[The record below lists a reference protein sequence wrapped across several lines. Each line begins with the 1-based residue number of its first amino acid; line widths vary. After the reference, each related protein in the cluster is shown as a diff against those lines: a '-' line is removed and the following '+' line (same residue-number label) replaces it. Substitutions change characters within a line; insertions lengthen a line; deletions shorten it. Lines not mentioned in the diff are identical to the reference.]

1 MSKNLTPRY
10 IVIGLVLAWALMTL
24 WPSVKYQMLSPSDI
38 EEMREMGTLESLEND
53 IIKQGLD
60 LKGGIYI
67 VLEVDLPTLVS
78 TLAINKDSKFEK
90 TLSDVRKSLA
100 ENTQQDFFTVFANS
114 VSTNGLRLPR
124 YYDVD
129 YGAKPDD
136 ILASLN
142 EQADDAI
149 NRVLEILQN
158 RVDQF
163 GVSEP
168 TIQKQGNRRIIVE
181 LAGIQDSDR
190 ARSLLQSTAQLEFCL
205 VKSPEVT
212 NDILS
217 QIDNLVQDNEQLES
231 LVATINEDYE
241 SADSDELG
249 VSDDKTVSISE
260 LFGDDAEISKDTS
273 DTSVVV
279 DQNIFQERPFSS
291 LLRAL
296 GNDIAVPEK
305 NLYAVKKI
313 INRQEI
319 LDKLALGN
327 GQFLF
332 APSAESFSTN
342 DGIDEKLVNMYYLE
356 KDADLTGGVIE
367 EANATIGGQGTSAVG
382 QPIVL
387 LDMNSEGARTW
398 SRITGANIG
407 RRIAIVLDKKVHMA
421 PSIRTKISDGGTM
434 IEGFAGMDEAK
445 DIAIV
450 LRAGALPA
458 PVNIIEER
466 IVGPSLGADSVKRG
480 TNSVLL
486 GLGLIIVFMF
496 IYYKLSGSIANFA
509 LIWNILLVLSV
520 LASLGATLTLPGI
533 AALILTVGMS
543 IDANVI
549 IFERI
554 REELRKG
561 KSVRSAIDGGYN
573 RALTTIIDANVTTLV
588 AALVLYQFGTGPIR
602 GFATVLFWGIIIS
615 MFTAIFVTRTIFNS
629 FAGEIAIRP
638 PLVSESYSL
647 ALMYS
652 PIGNVSFQF
661 LFLIQLHTLKRGCLG
676 LRG

>member
-10 IVIGLVLAWALMTL
+10 IIIGIILAWALVTL
-24 WPSVKYQMLSPSDI
+24 WPSVKYQQLSSEDI
-38 EEMREMGTLESLEND
+38 EDMRESGTLETLENK

-67 VLEVDLPTLVS
+67 VLEVDLPTLVT
-78 TLAINKDSKFEK
+78 TLAINKDAKFER
-90 TLSDVRKSLA
+90 TVNDVRNILA
-100 ENTQQDFFTVFANS
+100 ENPQRKFFTVFTEKIS
-114 VSTNGLRLPR
+114 ENGLRLPR

-129 YGAKPDD
+129 YGAKAED
-136 ILASLN
+136 ILNSIR

-181 LAGIQDSDR
+181 LAGIQDSER
-190 ARSLLQSTAQLEFCL
+190 ARALLQSTAQLEFFL

-217 QIDNLVQDNEQLES
+217 QIDKVVKGDEELEALAAAVGGEQAQTEDGELAVS
-231 LVATINEDYE
+231 NDQTI
-241 SADSDELG
+241 
-249 VSDDKTVSISE
+249 SISE
-260 LFGDDAEISKDTS
+260 LFGEDGLSSEDAESGDTA
-273 DTSVVV
+273 VVV

-291 LLRAL
+291 MLRAL
-296 GNDIAVPEK
+296 GNNIAVPEK
-305 NLYAVKKI
+305 NLYAIKKI
-313 INRQEI
+313 INKPEVQ
-319 LDKLALGN
+319 DKLSLGN
-327 GQFLF
+327 GRFLF
-332 APSAESFSTN
+332 APEAESFTTN
-342 DGIDEKLVNMYYLE
+342 TGLEEPLVYMYYLE
-356 KDADLTGGVIE
+356 HDADLTGGVIE
-367 EANATIGGQGTSAVG
+367 EANATIGGQGSSAVG

-421 PSIRTKISDGGTM
+421 PSIRTKITDGGTL
-434 IEGFAGMDEAK
+434 IEGFANMDEAK

-458 PVNIIEER
+458 PVKIIEER
-466 IVGPSLGADSVKRG
+466 IVGPSLGADSVKGG
-480 TNSVLL
+480 TYSVLL
-486 GLGLIIVFMF
+486 GLALILVFIPF
-496 IYYKLSGSIANFA
+496 YYKLSGIIADFA
-509 LIWNILLVLSV
+509 LIWNILLVLAI

-543 IDANVI
+543 VDANVI

-561 KSVRSAIDGGYN
+561 KTPRTAIDSGYA

-588 AALVLYQFGTGPIR
+588 AALVLYQFGTGPIK
-602 GFATVLFWGIIIS
+602 GFATVLFWGIMIS

-629 FAGEIAIRP
+629 FTER
-638 PLVSESYSL
+638 
-647 ALMYS
+647 
-652 PIGNVSFQF
+652 
-661 LFLIQLHTLKRGCLG
+661 RGLNK
-676 LRG
+676 LSI

>member
-10 IVIGLVLAWALMTL
+10 IIIGLVLGWALLTL
-24 WPSVKYQMLSPSDI
+24 WPSLQYQMLSSDEI
-38 EEMREMGTLESLEND
+38 EEMREIGTLETLENK

-67 VLEVDLPTLVS
+67 VLEVDLPTLVT
-78 TLAINKDSKFEK
+78 TLAINKDNKFER
-90 TLSDVRKSLA
+90 TISEVRNSLN
-100 ENTQQDFFTVFANS
+100 EDTQQDFFTVFANS
-114 VSTNGLRLPR
+114 VSNIGLRLPR

-136 ILASLN
+136 ILTSLK

-190 ARSLLQSTAQLEFCL
+190 ARALLQSTAQLEFCL

-217 QIDNLVQDNEQLES
+217 QIDNIVKGDEQLET
-231 LVATINEDYE
+231 LVASVNEDYDME
-241 SADSDELG
+241 DDNELG

-260 LFGDDAEISKDTS
+260 LFGEDAETSKDTS

-305 NLYAVKKI
+305 NLYTVKKI
-313 INRQEI
+313 INKQEI
-319 LDKLALGN
+319 KDKLALGN

-332 APSAESFSTN
+332 APDAENFSTN
-342 DGIDEKLVNMYYLE
+342 DGIDEKLFNMYYLE
-356 KDADLTGGVIE
+356 NDADLTGGVIE

-387 LDMNSEGARTW
+387 LDMNSDGARTW

-407 RRIAIVLDKKVHMA
+407 RRIAIVIDKKVHMA

-486 GLGLIIVFMF
+486 GLLLIIVFMF
-496 IYYKLSGSIANFA
+496 VYYKLSGSIANFA

-561 KSVRSAIDGGYN
+561 KSVRAAIDGGYN

-629 FAGEIAIRP
+629 FADRKG
-638 PLVSESYSL
+638 VK
-647 ALMYS
+647 
-652 PIGNVSFQF
+652 
-661 LFLIQLHTLKRGCLG
+661 QLSI
-676 LRG
+676 

>member
-10 IVIGLVLAWALMTL
+10 IIIALVLAWALLTL
-24 WPSVKYQMLSPSDI
+24 WPSVKYQMLSPDDK
-38 EEMREMGTLESLEND
+38 EEMRELGTLESLEND

-67 VLEVDLPTLVS
+67 VLEVDLPTLIS
-78 TLAINKDSKFEK
+78 TLAINKDTKFER
-90 TLSDVRKSLA
+90 TISEVRNSLK
-100 ENTQQDFFTVFANS
+100 EDTQQNFFTVFANS
-114 VSTNGLRLPR
+114 VSGNGLRLPR

-136 ILASLN
+136 ILASLK

-190 ARSLLQSTAQLEFCL
+190 ARALLQSTAQLEFCL

-217 QIDNLVQDNEQLES
+217 QIDNLVKGDEQLES
-231 LVATINEDYE
+231 LVSSINEDYE
-241 SADSDELG
+241 DDNELS
-249 VSDDKTVSISE
+249 VSEDKTVSISE
-260 LFGDDAEISKDTS
+260 LFGEDAETSKDSS

-296 GNDIAVPEK
+296 GNNIAVPEK
-305 NLYAVKKI
+305 NLYIVKKI
-313 INRQEI
+313 INKQEVQ
-319 LDKLALGN
+319 DKLGLGN

-332 APSAESFSTN
+332 APDAENFSTN
-342 DGIDEKLVNMYYLE
+342 DGIDEKLVYMYYLE

-407 RRIAIVLDKKVHMA
+407 RQIAIVLDKKVHMA

-434 IEGFAGMDEAK
+434 IEGFAGMDEAM

-496 IYYKLSGSIANFA
+496 VYYKLSGSIANFA

-561 KSVRSAIDGGYN
+561 KSVRAAIDGGYN
-573 RALTTIIDANVTTLV
+573 RALTTIIDANVTTLI

-602 GFATVLFWGIIIS
+602 GFATVLFWGIVIS

-629 FAGEIAIRP
+629 FTDRKG
-638 PLVSESYSL
+638 
-647 ALMYS
+647 
-652 PIGNVSFQF
+652 
-661 LFLIQLHTLKRGCLG
+661 LKKLSI
-676 LRG
+676 

>member
-1 MSKNLTPRY
+1 MSKNLIPRY
-10 IVIGLVLAWALMTL
+10 IIIGIVLAWALLTL
-24 WPSVKYQMLSPSDI
+24 WPSVKYQQLSPEDI
-38 EEMREMGTLESLEND
+38 EDMREAGTLETLENK
-53 IIKQGLD
+53 IIKLGLD

-67 VLEVDLPTLVS
+67 VLEVDLPTLVT
-78 TLAINKDSKFEK
+78 TLAINKDAKFER
-90 TLSDVRKSLA
+90 TVNDVRNTLT
-100 ENTQQDFFTVFANS
+100 ENPQREFFTVFTEKIS
-114 VSTNGLRLPR
+114 ENGLRLPR

-129 YGAKPDD
+129 YGAKAED
-136 ILASLN
+136 ILNSIQ

-149 NRVLEILQN
+149 DRVLEILQN

-181 LAGIQDSDR
+181 LAGIQDSER
-190 ARSLLQSTAQLEFCL
+190 ARTLLQSTAQLEFFL

-217 QIDNLVQDNEQLES
+217 QIDKVVKGDEELEALAAAVDGEQAQTKDGELAVS
-231 LVATINEDYE
+231 NDQTI
-241 SADSDELG
+241 
-249 VSDDKTVSISE
+249 SISE
-260 LFGDDAEISKDTS
+260 LFGRDGVSSEDAESGDT
-273 DTSVVV
+273 TVVV

-291 LLRAL
+291 MLRAL
-296 GNDIAVPEK
+296 GNNIAVPEK
-305 NLYAVKKI
+305 NLYAIKKI
-313 INRQEI
+313 INKPEVQ
-319 LDKLALGN
+319 DKLALGN
-327 GQFLF
+327 GRFLF
-332 APSAESFSTN
+332 APEAESFTTN
-342 DGIDEKLVNMYYLE
+342 RGLEEPLVYMYYLE
-356 KDADLTGGVIE
+356 HDADLTGGVIE

-421 PSIRTKISDGGTM
+421 PSIRTKITDGGTM
-434 IEGFAGMDEAK
+434 IEGFANMDEAK

-458 PVNIIEER
+458 PVKIIEER

-480 TNSVLL
+480 TYSVLL
-486 GLGLIIVFMF
+486 GLALILVFIPF
-496 IYYKLSGSIANFA
+496 YYKLSGIIADFA
-509 LIWNILLVLSV
+509 LIWNILLVLAV

-543 IDANVI
+543 VDANVI

-554 REELRKG
+554 REESRKG
-561 KSVRSAIDGGYN
+561 KTPRTAIDSGYA

-602 GFATVLFWGIIIS
+602 GFATVLFWGIMIS

-629 FAGEIAIRP
+629 FAERRG
-638 PLVSESYSL
+638 
-647 ALMYS
+647 
-652 PIGNVSFQF
+652 
-661 LFLIQLHTLKRGCLG
+661 LKKLSI
-676 LRG
+676 

>member
-10 IVIGLVLAWALMTL
+10 IIIGVVLAWALLTL
-24 WPSVKYQMLSPSDI
+24 WPSVKYQMLSSDDM
-38 EEMREMGTLESLEND
+38 EEMREIGTLETLENE

-78 TLAINKDSKFEK
+78 TLAINKDTKFER
-90 TLSDVRKSLA
+90 TISEIRNSLK
-100 ENTQQDFFTVFANS
+100 ENTQQDFFTVFSNS
-114 VSTNGLRLPR
+114 VSSNGLRLPR

-136 ILASLN
+136 IVASLK

-190 ARSLLQSTAQLEFCL
+190 ARALLQSTAQLEFCL

-217 QIDNLVQDNEQLES
+217 QIDNLVKDNEQLET
-231 LVATINEDYE
+231 LVASINEDYE
-241 SADSDELG
+241 TEDDNQLS

-260 LFGDDAEISKDTS
+260 LFGDDTEISTDSS

-296 GNDIAVPEK
+296 SNNIAVPEK
-305 NLYAVKKI
+305 NLYTVKKI
-313 INRQEI
+313 INKQEI
-319 LDKLALGN
+319 QDKLALGN

-332 APSAESFSTN
+332 APDAENFSTN
-342 DGIDEKLVNMYYLE
+342 EGLDEKLVYMYYLE

-367 EANATIGGQGTSAVG
+367 EANATIGGQGTSAMG

-387 LDMNSEGARTW
+387 LDMNSEGSRTW

-421 PSIRTKISDGGTM
+421 PSIQTKISDGGTM

-466 IVGPSLGADSVKRG
+466 IVGPSLGADSVRRG

-486 GLGLIIVFMF
+486 GLALIIVFMF
-496 IYYKLSGSIANFA
+496 VYYKLSGSIANFA

-561 KSVRSAIDGGYN
+561 KSVRSAVDGGYS
-573 RALTTIIDANVTTLV
+573 RALTTIIDANVTTLI

-602 GFATVLFWGIIIS
+602 GFATVLFWGIVIS

-629 FAGEIAIRP
+629 FVDRKG
-638 PLVSESYSL
+638 
-647 ALMYS
+647 
-652 PIGNVSFQF
+652 
-661 LFLIQLHTLKRGCLG
+661 LKKLSI
-676 LRG
+676 

>member
-10 IVIGLVLAWALMTL
+10 IIIGIILAWALITL
-24 WPSVKYQMLSPSDI
+24 WPSVKYQQLSSEDI
-38 EEMREMGTLESLEND
+38 EDMREAGTLETLENK

-67 VLEVDLPTLVS
+67 VLEVDLPTLVT
-78 TLAINKDSKFEK
+78 TLAINKDAKFER
-90 TLSDVRKSLA
+90 TVNDVRNILA
-100 ENTQQDFFTVFANS
+100 ENPQRKFFTVFTEKIS
-114 VSTNGLRLPR
+114 ENGLRLPR

-129 YGAKPDD
+129 YGAKAED
-136 ILASLN
+136 ILNSIR

-181 LAGIQDSDR
+181 LAGIQDSER
-190 ARSLLQSTAQLEFCL
+190 ARALLQSTAHLEFFL

-217 QIDNLVQDNEQLES
+217 QIDKVVKGDEELEALAAAVGGEQAQTEDGELAVS
-231 LVATINEDYE
+231 NDQTI
-241 SADSDELG
+241 
-249 VSDDKTVSISE
+249 SISE
-260 LFGDDAEISKDTS
+260 LFGEDGLSSEDADSGDTA
-273 DTSVVV
+273 VVV

-291 LLRAL
+291 MLRAL
-296 GNDIAVPEK
+296 GNNIAVPEK
-305 NLYAVKKI
+305 NLYAIKKI
-313 INRQEI
+313 INKPEVQ
-319 LDKLALGN
+319 DKLSLGN
-327 GQFLF
+327 GRFLF
-332 APSAESFSTN
+332 APEAESFTTN
-342 DGIDEKLVNMYYLE
+342 TGLEEPLVYMYYLE
-356 KDADLTGGVIE
+356 HDADLTGGVIE
-367 EANATIGGQGTSAVG
+367 EANATIGGQGSSAVG

-421 PSIRTKISDGGTM
+421 PSIRTKITDGGTL
-434 IEGFAGMDEAK
+434 IEGFANMDEAK

-450 LRAGALPA
+450 LRAGSLPA
-458 PVNIIEER
+458 PVKIIEER
-466 IVGPSLGADSVKRG
+466 IVGPSLGADSVKAG
-480 TNSVLL
+480 TYSVLL
-486 GLGLIIVFMF
+486 GLALILVFLLV
-496 IYYKLSGSIANFA
+496 YYKLSGIIADFA
-509 LIWNILLVLSV
+509 LIWNILLVLAV

-543 IDANVI
+543 VDANVI

-561 KSVRSAIDGGYN
+561 KTPRTAIDSGYA

-588 AALVLYQFGTGPIR
+588 AALVLYQFGTGPIK
-602 GFATVLFWGIIIS
+602 GFATVLFWGIMIS

-629 FAGEIAIRP
+629 FTER
-638 PLVSESYSL
+638 
-647 ALMYS
+647 
-652 PIGNVSFQF
+652 
-661 LFLIQLHTLKRGCLG
+661 RGLNK
-676 LRG
+676 LSI

>member
-10 IVIGLVLAWALMTL
+10 IIIGIILAWALLTL
-24 WPSVKYQMLSPSDI
+24 WPSVKYQQLSSEDI
-38 EEMREMGTLESLEND
+38 EDMRESGTLETLENK

-67 VLEVDLPTLVS
+67 VLEVDLPTLVT
-78 TLAINKDSKFEK
+78 TLAINKDAKFER
-90 TLSDVRKSLA
+90 TVNDVRNILA
-100 ENTQQDFFTVFANS
+100 ENPQRKFFTVFTEKIS
-114 VSTNGLRLPR
+114 ENGLRLPR

-129 YGAKPDD
+129 YGAKAED
-136 ILASLN
+136 ILNSIR

-181 LAGIQDSDR
+181 LAGIQDSER
-190 ARSLLQSTAQLEFCL
+190 ARALLQSTAHLEFFL

-217 QIDNLVQDNEQLES
+217 QIDKAVKGDEELEALAAAVGGEQAQTEDGELAVS
-231 LVATINEDYE
+231 NDQTI
-241 SADSDELG
+241 
-249 VSDDKTVSISE
+249 SISE
-260 LFGDDAEISKDTS
+260 LFGEDGLSSEDADSGDTA
-273 DTSVVV
+273 VVV

-291 LLRAL
+291 MLRAL
-296 GNDIAVPEK
+296 GNNIAVPEK
-305 NLYAVKKI
+305 NLYAIKKI
-313 INRQEI
+313 INKPEVQ
-319 LDKLALGN
+319 DKLDLGN
-327 GQFLF
+327 GRFLF
-332 APSAESFSTN
+332 APEAESFTTN
-342 DGIDEKLVNMYYLE
+342 TGLDEPLVYMYYLE
-356 KDADLTGGVIE
+356 HDADLTGGVIE
-367 EANATIGGQGTSAVG
+367 EANATIGGQGVSAVG

-434 IEGFAGMDEAK
+434 IEGFANMDEAK

-458 PVNIIEER
+458 PVKIIEER
-466 IVGPSLGADSVKRG
+466 IVGPSLGADSVKAG
-480 TNSVLL
+480 TYSVLL
-486 GLGLIIVFMF
+486 GLALVLVFLLV
-496 IYYKLSGSIANFA
+496 YYQLSGIIADFA
-509 LIWNILLVLSV
+509 LIWNILLVLAV

-543 IDANVI
+543 VDANVI

-561 KSVRSAIDGGYN
+561 KTPRTAIDSGYA

-588 AALVLYQFGTGPIR
+588 AALVLYQFGTGPIK
-602 GFATVLFWGIIIS
+602 GFATVLFWGIMIS

-629 FAGEIAIRP
+629 FTER
-638 PLVSESYSL
+638 
-647 ALMYS
+647 
-652 PIGNVSFQF
+652 
-661 LFLIQLHTLKRGCLG
+661 RGLNK
-676 LRG
+676 LSI